1 MLKMKKLLSI
11 IVLVIILIACKQ
23 NPKAGGA
30 IEGKKIKETIIKKQ
44 TKAVVEEKEQTI
56 EEFLQQLQLAIK
68 KNNMAIIKKSVSFPF
83 EFKIGGEPFIYN
95 DMSELTKDCPD
106 FYEIDKAK
114 FEKLEGNFYNILYEE
129 PGISEDPP
137 EGGRFFIYYYAV
149 KKGNTFKL
157 VSMEKPH

>member
-11 IVLVIILIACKQ
+11 IVLVIMLIACKQ
-23 NPKAGGA
+23 NPKTSAV
-30 IEGKKIKETIIKKQ
+30 EGKKNKETIIKKQ
-44 TKAVVEEKEQTI
+44 TEEVVEEKEQTI

-68 KNNMAIIKKSVSFPF
+68 NNDMVIIKKSVSFPF

-95 DMSELTKDCPD
+95 NMSELTKDCPD

-114 FEKLEGNFYNILYEE
+114 FEKLEGNLYNILYEE
-129 PGISEDPP
+129 PGVSEDPP

-149 KKGNTFKL
+149 KKGGSFKL